1 VTAVVITLKADP
13 GLPVDMTG
21 VLPAA
26 LAGQPEGTAAAI
38 PLRVG
43 NRQIPLGELFGVRAG
58 DEAELVV
65 EGSSRRLDRL
75 GAGMTLGRLDVRG
88 DAGAYLGLGLSD
100 GRIALSGSAG
110 DFVGAAMR
118 DGRITIAGNAGA
130 FLGGPLPGDPHGM
143 AGGAIL
149 VAGDVG
155 DRAGDRMRRGI
166 VAVGGSAGAWLASR
180 FIGGTIVLGGTC
192 GPWPGY
198 GMHRGTLL
206 LGQAPAELPATF
218 ADNGTHD
225 LPWLTLL
232 DRHLAALGWQ
242 GVRPRPRVR
251 RLIGDLT
258 AGGKGE
264 ILVAA

>member
-1 VTAVVITLKADP
+1 VTAVILTFKADP

-26 LAGQPEGTAAAI
+26 LAGQPEGTATVM

-43 NRQIPLGELFGVRAG
+43 NRQVPLGELFGVRAG
-58 DEAELVV
+58 DEPDVVV
-65 EGSSRRLDRL
+65 EGATRRLDRL
-75 GAGMTLGRLDVRG
+75 GAGMTVGRLDVRG
-88 DAGAYLGLGLSD
+88 DAGAYLGLGVSG
-100 GRIALSGSAG
+100 GRIALSGNAG
-110 DFVGAAMR
+110 DFAGAAMR
-118 DGRITIAGNAGA
+118 DGLITIAGDTGA
-130 FLGGPLPGDPHGM
+130 LLGAPLPGDPHGM

-166 VAVGGSAGAWLASR
+166 VAVGGSAGAWLAAR
-180 FIGGTIVLGGTC
+180 FIGGTIVLGGAC

-198 GMHRGTLL
+198 GMHRGTVLL
-206 LGQAPAELPATF
+206 AQVPTEPPATF
-218 ADNGTHD
+218 ADNGIHD

-242 GVRPRPRVR
+242 GPQPARRVR
-251 RLIGDLT
+251 RLTGDVT

-264 ILVAA
+264 FLIAA

>member
-1 VTAVVITLKADP
+1 MTAVVLTFKADP

-21 VLPAA
+21 VVPAA
-26 LAGQPEGTAAAI
+26 LAGLPEGTAAAI
-38 PLRVG
+38 PVRVG
-43 NRQIPLGELFGVRAG
+43 NREVPLGELFGVRAG
-58 DEAELVV
+58 DEPDLVV
-65 EGSSRRLDRL
+65 EGATRRLDKL
-75 GAGMTLGRLDVRG
+75 GTGMVLGRLDVRG
-88 DAGAYLGLGLSD
+88 DAGAYLGLGLSG

-110 DFVGAAMR
+110 DFAGAAMR
-118 DGRITIAGNAGA
+118 DGLITVAGDAGA

-149 VAGDVG
+149 VAGSVG
-155 DRAGDRMRRGI
+155 DRAGDRMRRGT

-180 FIGGTIVLGGTC
+180 LIGGTIVLGGAC

-198 GMHRGTLL
+198 GMHRGTVLL
-206 LGQAPAELPATF
+206 VQAPAEPPATF

-242 GVRPRPRVR
+242 GPRPARRVR
-251 RLIGDLT
+251 RLTGDVT

-264 ILVAA
+264 MLIAA